1 MWVVE
6 MPFTEDLILGE
17 QYQKLFLSMIEWD
30 SSEIAQGNF
39 KPWDIRIQN
48 KEELITFEVKA
59 DRQSRRT
66 GNVVIEFECNKKPS
80 GITSST
86 ADYWIY
92 FIIGSHQYYMIPRE
106 ALLDM
111 IKENKY
117 QRIVKGG
124 DGYRSN
130 MYLFRMTDFMDYLEL
145 IPRHLVPN

>member
-1 MWVVE
+1 
-6 MPFTEDLILGE
+6 
-17 QYQKLFLSMIEWD
+17 MIEWD